1 MNVLLIAPLPPPS
14 GGIASWTKKYIE
26 SDKAKENN
34 IFIVNTAVIGN
45 RVKEY
50 NKRKPGYELK
60 RIKHIRSDL
69 KKQLNQNNIDVV
81 HLNCAVGRFGSI
93 IKDYLFADIVKKSKV
108 KLVVHFHCNLPDMVD
123 GKTDLFFFK
132 KIVKMADIVLT
143 LNESSNKF
151 TYRNCNKR
159 SIIIPN
165 FLSDEYF
172 YSMPDDKEIS
182 DSIKSVL
189 FVGRVEE
196 AKGCDV
202 IYEAAKRFPEIQFN
216 LLGYISDEFKNL
228 EKPSNVNLTGEVS
241 NEQVKAE
248 MLKADLLF
256 FPSRTEGFPY
266 VVIEAMA
273 CGLPIISTPVGAI
286 PDILEDNGGILVP
299 INDVEAVAES
309 ISVLQNKELRRK
321 TAAWNRQKVKN
332 HYTADKVMN
341 QIFDIYQMNS

>member
-1 MNVLLIAPLPPPS
+1 MNVLLISPLPPPA
-14 GGIASWTKKYIE
+14 GGIASWTKKYLE
-26 SDKAKENN
+26 SREAKEYN
-34 IFIVNTAVIGN
+34 IFVVNTAVIGN

-50 NKRKPGYELK
+50 NKRKLGYELK
-60 RIKHIRSDL
+60 RMKHIRSDL
-69 KKQLNQNNIDVV
+69 KKQLNQINIDVV

-93 IKDYLFADIVKKSKV
+93 IKDYIFADIVRKSKA
-108 KLVVHFHCNLPDMVD
+108 KLVVHFHCNLSDMVD

-143 LNESSNKF
+143 LNESSKNF
-151 TYRNCNKR
+151 TYGKCDKK

-165 FLSDEYF
+165 FLPDEF
-172 YSMPDDKEIS
+172 FDSMPDDKAIS

-196 AKGCDV
+196 EKGCDV
-202 IYEAAKRFPEIQFN
+202 IYEAAKRFPDIQFN
-216 LLGYISDEFKNL
+216 LLGYISDEFKKL
-228 EKPSNVNLTGEVS
+228 ERPSNVNLPGEVS

-248 MLKADLLF
+248 MLKSDLLL

-273 CGLPIISTPVGAI
+273 CGLPVISTPVGAI

-299 INDVEAVAES
+299 VNDVNAVAES
-309 ISVLQNKELRRK
+309 ISILQNKELRRK

-341 QIFDIYQMNS
+341 QFFDIYQMNS